1 MLTLAADWVR
11 DRMLVAR
18 GRSDSVV
25 GWPGWVAYCAC
36 PTPVSRLEAGLFC
49 SRVFGA
55 CGSLTSGFRFR
66 LVRWLRS
73 SVILDPPR
81 SCPLLYRSEI
91 LKLGLPGLATV
102 YIYLA
107 ARLGLAVSPS
117 LIPIVT
123 PTWLKLPPLG
133 SIVYCTIGSPA
144 LVLRFVRWELT
155 AWKTFH
161 SWRGSR
167 GYCTNNG
174 LLFSSASCTCS
185 VLPHLPLSPYGSGV
199 MQICETDRRYARE
212 ANEHRLRYKQTHGD
226 VLSCRAMA

>member
-73 SVILDPPR
+73 SVISDPPR
-81 SCPLLYRSEI
+81 SSCPLLYRSEI

-107 ARLGLAVSPS
+107 ARLGLTVSPS

-133 SIVYCTIGSPA
+133 SIVYCTIG
-144 LVLRFVRWELT
+144 
-155 AWKTFH
+155 
-161 SWRGSR
+161 
-167 GYCTNNG
+167 
-174 LLFSSASCTCS
+174 
-185 VLPHLPLSPYGSGV
+185 
-199 MQICETDRRYARE
+199 
-212 ANEHRLRYKQTHGD
+212 
-226 VLSCRAMA
+226 